1 LTQNFDII
9 SQLVGNISTQSMQK
23 PLTTQAI
30 NRNFEKSSLQ
40 SSENLRKRSIHETQS
55 PSVYNSNSNNDAKK
69 SKLSSQTV
77 RNLNRFAFT
86 EKEDIPKKDV
96 QFVVPAPPPNIQ
108 NTQSISKSQRSQSK
122 VQFSQK
128 ALSSIND
135 DDLNFD
141 V

>member
-1 LTQNFDII
+1 
-9 SQLVGNISTQSMQK
+9 M
-23 PLTTQAI
+23 I
-30 NRNFEKSSLQ
+30 NRNFEKSTFKSN
-40 SSENLRKRSIHETQS
+40 ECVKKRTIYDTHS
-55 PSVYNSNSNNDAKK
+55 PSVINRIPNNEAKK

-86 EKEDIPKKDV
+86 EKEEKSIH
-96 QFVVPAPPPNIQ
+96 FAVPLPPPNIQ
-108 NTQSISKSQRSQSK
+108 NTQSINKSQSISRSQRSQSK

-141 V
+141 I